1 MMKTMRAALAAGL
14 GAVCAAAVA
23 ADAEAQSKVRWKM
36 HSAFGSKLPIVGTG
50 GVRVAETITE
60 LSEGRFEVK
69 FYEPGALLPGLQY
82 YDAVGQGSVDAAWTG
97 AAFSVNKNPAYAFF
111 SAVPFGPG
119 AGEYLAWMRYG
130 GGLELQNEL
139 YAKDNLISYPCNMV
153 APEASGWFRKEI
165 KSIEDLRGMKMRFLG
180 LGARV
185 MEKFGVSTQLLA
197 PGDIYPALELGTID
211 ATEFSMPVMD
221 EGLGFHQVAKHYY
234 FPGWHQQ
241 STIVELVANKK
252 AHDALSPLHQKI
264 IRVTCDYQTLY
275 SFVEGDAT
283 QFGTLKRMQEKGV
296 TLHIWP
302 QEVLDKFR
310 KAWEEVIAEETAKSA
325 DMKRIYESYSKF
337 RADYAIWKE
346 AGYLK

>member
-1 MMKTMRAALAAGL
+1 MRIAEHVTKMSGGSFDLKFFEPNAL
-14 GAVCAAAVA
+14 V
-23 ADAEAQSKVRWKM
+23 
-36 HSAFGSKLPIVGTG
+36 P
-50 GVRVAETITE
+50 
-60 LSEGRFEVK
+60 
-69 FYEPGALLPGLQY
+69 PLQVF
-82 YDAVGQGSVDAAWTG
+82 DAVSAGSVEAGYSAGGFYAGKIPAA
-97 AAFSVNKNPAYAFF
+97 SFF
-111 SAVPFGPG
+111 STVPFGPQT
-119 AGEYLAWMRYG
+119 GEFLAWMKFG
-130 GGLELQNEL
+130 GGHELQDEI
-139 YAKDNLISYPCNMV
+139 YAPFQVKAYPACSIN

-165 KSIEDLRGMKMRFLG
+165 KSIDELKGLKMRFYG

-241 STIVELVANKK
+241 ATIVEIVANKK
-252 AHDALSPLHQKI
+252 AHDALPPLFQKI
-264 IRVTCDYQTLY
+264 LRVSCDYQTLY

-283 QFGTLKRMQEKGV
+283 QFGTLKRMKEKGV
-296 TLHIWP
+296 SLHIWP
-302 QEVLDKFR
+302 QEVLDRFK

-325 DMKRIYESYSKF
+325 DMKRIYDSYSKF
-337 RADYAIWKE
+337 RADYAIWKD

>member
-1 MMKTMRAALAAGL
+1 MLKILKSAMFAGLGLACAAGL
-14 GAVCAAAVA
+14 AAEAQ
-23 ADAEAQSKVRWKM
+23 AQSKVRWKM
-36 HSAFGSKLPIVGTG
+36 HSAFGSKLAIVGTG
-50 GVRVAETITE
+50 GVRVADTITE
-60 LSEGRFEVK
+60 LSEKRFEVK
-69 FYEPGALLPGLQY
+69 FFEPGALLPGLQY
-82 YDAVGQGSVDAAWTG
+82 YDALSQGSVEAAWTG

-111 SAVPFGPG
+111 SAVPFGPN

-139 YAKDNLISYPCNMV
+139 YAKDNLVSYPCNMV

-165 KSIEDLRGMKMRFLG
+165 KSVEELKGLKMRFLG

-211 ATEFSMPVMD
+211 ATEFSMAVMD
-221 EGLGFHQVAKHYY
+221 ENLGFFQVAKHYY

-241 STIVELVANKK
+241 ATIVEFVANKK
-252 AHDALSPLHQKI
+252 AHDALSPLNKQF

-275 SFVEGDAT
+275 SFVEGEAT
-283 QFGTLKRMQEKGV
+283 QFGALKRMQDKGV
-296 TLHIWP
+296 TLHVWP
-302 QEVLDKFR
+302 KEVLDKFEA
-310 KAWEEVIAEETAKSA
+310 AWKDVIAEEVAKSA

-337 RADYAIWKE
+337 RADYAIWKDV
-346 AGYLK
+346 GYLK